1 MAQPN
6 INAQQYGSLQLGIPP
21 IDLQLQ
27 FTEFIREN
35 DKKREEASLRLK
47 NLLEQ
52 KEQLI
57 TKYFR

>member
-35 DKKREEASLRLK
+35 DKKREE
-47 NLLEQ
+47 
-52 KEQLI
+52 
-57 TKYFR
+57 